1 MKRVAVQVFQ
11 KASARFGQTILA
23 YRAALVMCVQAG
35 LIVAANFTAFAFRF
49 DGQIPPLYSGMMW
62 KGMPLVCAVYL
73 LGLWMFGIHR
83 GLWRYVGLHDLGR
96 ILWACVASTVVIFV
110 LVHPI
115 LGRVNTRDQ
124 SS

>member
-49 DGQIPPLYSGMMW
+49 DGQIPPLYAEMMRR
-62 KGMPLVCAVYL
+62 GLPLVCAV
-73 LGLWMFGIHR
+73 
-83 GLWRYVGLHDLGR
+83 
-96 ILWACVASTVVIFV
+96 
-110 LVHPI
+110 
-115 LGRVNTRDQ
+115 
-124 SS
+124 